1 VQSSTSSNPASSWLS
16 VAAVGIG
23 AFALVTTEF
32 LPVGLLPQISRE
44 LAISEGQTGLMVTLP
59 GLLAALTAPLTL
71 LWARTFDRRLVLCAL
86 LALLAIS
93 NVTVVMASDL
103 WLLLLGRGL
112 LGIAVGG
119 FWTIG
124 GTLGPRLRPE
134 QAAKATSLIFS
145 GVSIGTVA
153 GVPAGTLLG
162 ELFGWR
168 VVFSAAAALSVVV
181 TLLLWRTLPRLP
193 AQAGAGLTML
203 AEVLRLRKTR
213 VGLVAVLLIF
223 VGQFAAYTYLSPYLI
238 NEAGMSAVSLS
249 AILLGFGAAGFVGNL
264 AGGWAVG
271 RSPAWTLIG
280 TALLMGLP
288 MLLLSGAASL
298 APAVV
303 LLVMVWGVGFG
314 LLPIA
319 MQSWL
324 FAMAPDRLEA
334 MGAIF
339 VSSAQVSI
347 GIGALAGGLA
357 VDHLG
362 VPSALMLGG
371 TLAILTAALILVSQY
386 AAAIQVQWNPQ
397 R

>member
-1 VQSSTSSNPASSWLS
+1 MQSSTSSNPASSWLS

-32 LPVGLLPQISRE
+32 LPVGLLPQISRG

-59 GLLAALTAPLTL
+59 GLLAALTTPLTL

-264 AGGWAVG
+264 AGGWAVS